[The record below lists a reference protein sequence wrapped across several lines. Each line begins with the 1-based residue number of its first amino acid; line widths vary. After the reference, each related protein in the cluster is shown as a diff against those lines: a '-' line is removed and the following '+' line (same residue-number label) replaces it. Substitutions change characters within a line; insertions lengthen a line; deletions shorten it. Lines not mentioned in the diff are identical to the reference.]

1 MVVPQSS
8 RTEAPIFLLNHLSQ
22 WRFSSMIQDGCRN
35 TAAINVDITFKS
47 QRCTHPSRVMSSRR
61 LFQKLQGT
69 PLHTHTAYGQNLF
82 TWPSLA
88 GKEATL
94 NSISF
99 LVLGQKGEWRLAGKL
114 GVSSAVGVR
123 VNFVVDV
130 TEGRK
135 EQADRWTSE

>member
-22 WRFSSMIQDGCRN
+22 WHFSSMTQDGCRN
-35 TAAINVDITFKS
+35 TTAIKVDITFKS
-47 QRCTHPSRVMSSRR
+47 QRCKHPSRVMSSRR
-61 LFQKLQGT
+61 LFQKLRGT
-69 PLHTHTAYGQNLF
+69 PLPTAYGQNLF

-94 NSISF
+94 KSISF

-114 GVSSAVGVR
+114 GVSSAVAVR
-123 VNFVVDV
+123 VNFVVEI

-135 EQADRWTSE
+135 EGTGRQMDE